1 MSKQRIRRASRQV
14 GFGLIELMISMVL
27 GLLVL
32 GAAIAVFQSNQRTFD
47 ANEGTNRIQEGARVA
62 YELMSKDIRAAGG
75 AACSNLARPDVEHA
89 FTAEETALLT
99 NFISGSGSE
108 FTVTSGDDTAYQV
121 DSATT
126 STIVVSAGQVGKLSD
141 AFTEGD
147 KLVICNANALYV
159 VTVSTGGVNDSTRT
173 LTFTPSTPL
182 AITADPMAPPTTVAV
197 ARYRS
202 TRWYLDSGALYVQ
215 RDGAAGQQVITGV
228 TGLNVSYLSIGGN
241 SYTATPANWSN
252 VVAVR
257 VNLGLRGQ
265 KTFGGDIK
273 VDGNNFINRTST
285 SVANLRSRMP

>member
-1 MSKQRIRRASRQV
+1 MNTYRIRRMSRFA
-14 GFGLIELMISMVL
+14 GFGLIELMIAMVL

-108 FTVTSGDDTAYQV
+108 FTVTSGDDTGYQIDSSTTSSIVLSPGQV
-121 DSATT
+121 DK
-126 STIVVSAGQVGKLSD
+126 VSD
-141 AFTEGD
+141 AFTVGD
-147 KLVICNANALYV
+147 KVVLCNANLLYV
-159 VTVSTGGVNDSTRT
+159 VTLTAVTDASRT
-173 LTFTPSTPL
+173 LAYTPATPL
-182 AITADPMAPPTTVAV
+182 AINANSANAPPATAAV

-202 TRWYLDSGALYVQ
+202 TRWYLNNGALYVD

-228 TGLNVSYLSIGGN
+228 TGLAVSYLPIGGN

-285 SVANLRSRMP
+285 SVASLRSRQL

>member
-1 MSKQRIRRASRQV
+1 MSKQRIRRTSRQL

-75 AACSNLARPDVEHA
+75 SACSNLARPDVEHA

-108 FTVTSGDDTAYQV
+108 FTVTSGDDTGYQIDSSTTSSIVLSPGQV
-121 DSATT
+121 DK
-126 STIVVSAGQVGKLSD
+126 VSD
-141 AFTEGD
+141 AFTVGD
-147 KLVICNANALYV
+147 KVVLCNANLLYV
-159 VTVSTGGVNDSTRT
+159 VTLTAVTDASRT
-173 LTFTPSTPL
+173 LAYTPATPL
-182 AITADPMAPPTTVAV
+182 AINANSANAPPATAAV

-202 TRWYLDSGALYVQ
+202 TRWYLNNGALYVD

-228 TGLNVSYLSIGGN
+228 TGLAVSYLPIGGN